1 MEKKQIQPGYPE
13 PFGLYHPQ
21 HEHDACGAGFIANL
35 RGEKS
40 HDTIE
45 QALEILVNLTHR
57 GACGCDEKTGDGAG
71 LLIQMPHA
79 FMQQATAQEGIS
91 LPDAQ
96 EYGAGL
102 VFLPRDAQER
112 SYCMEQFERV
122 VKDEDLDFLGWRH
135 MPVDNSVIGE
145 VARSVE
151 PHIQMIFI
159 GRGPG
164 IKDDRHFERKLYVAV
179 SYTHLTLPTI
189 LRV

>member
-21 HEHDACGAGFIANL
+21 QEHDACGAGFIANL

-79 FMQQATAQEGIS
+79 FMQQATAQACDGTWQDHYLVLRRAVRNRLG
-91 LPDAQ
+91 LP
-96 EYGAGL
+96 
-102 VFLPRDAQER
+102 
-112 SYCMEQFERV
+112 
-122 VKDEDLDFLGWRH
+122 
-135 MPVDNSVIGE
+135 
-145 VARSVE
+145 
-151 PHIQMIFI
+151 
-159 GRGPG
+159 
-164 IKDDRHFERKLYVAV
+164 
-179 SYTHLTLPTI
+179 
-189 LRV
+189 